1 VLRVSCSWPT
11 RARAAGRPGPPALHP
26 PSLSPSS
33 LDSTLARTITTTKQ
47 NRFANQHHFPPQ
59 NLNCVRG
66 LPSRVITLE
75 RAVAPQ
81 FPPQVFHVW
90 YGMVG
95 CRQMLP
101 ITAATLAEQAVSG
114 GQKPS
119 RSCESATSS
128 CLCRR
133 PAIPSS
139 PARPSPMLR
148 CPFPPIS
155 SLGSNWPACPW
166 HRTSHPQSLHVNEP
180 VSPNAR
186 LSTCPMQRGQAKSQ
200 ALSGRRY
207 QTGTQAAHHQQ
218 RVRRGTSC
226 VTVQRTTA
234 WCGQRPRALVCL
246 PSADF
251 SPGSPASRTVD
262 R

>member
-1 VLRVSCSWPT
+1 MLRVSCSWPT

-81 FPPQVFHVW
+81 FSPQVFHVW

-200 ALSGRRY
+200 ALSFWATVPDWYPSRPSPTARPARY
-207 QTGTQAAHHQQ
+207 LLCD
-218 RVRRGTSC
+218 RPENDRLV
-226 VTVQRTTA
+226 RTTA
-234 WCGQRPRALVCL
+234 AGPGL
-246 PSADF
+246 PPVGRLF
-251 SPGSPASRTVD
+251 SWVACQQDG
-262 R
+262 